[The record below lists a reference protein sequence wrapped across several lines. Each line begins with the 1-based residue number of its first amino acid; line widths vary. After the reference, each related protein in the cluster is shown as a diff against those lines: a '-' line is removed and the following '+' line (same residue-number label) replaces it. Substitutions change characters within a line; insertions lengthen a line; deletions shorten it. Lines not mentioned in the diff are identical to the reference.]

1 MSEPVAA
8 PALLRTPSHPA
19 GAWCACA
26 MVASGA
32 AIVLWTSATVGYGG
46 PAAVALLTALTTPA
60 DPPSFALCV
69 WWPGGAAGSLG
80 RWIWINRVC
89 ATHCGGGAGGC
100 PPPRAR
106 WTAGNGGARAFGR
119 RTARLAWQSGRTF
132 GCPQHQPSSLPA
144 HWQGLARA
152 EGALCRCPP
161 RGRAPRA
168 SRPPR
173 TSPPRPP
180 TCTPPSPQSQ
190 AAGSLSGAGGR
201 PVPDLRPGPRGSVA
215 AFAARARR
223 IWRCRAGQRLPAGGH
238 GRGAGG

>member
-100 PPPRAR
+100 PPPKRALD
-106 WTAGNGGARAFGR
+106 R
-119 RTARLAWQSGRTF
+119 RKWRG
-132 GCPQHQPSSLPA
+132 
-144 HWQGLARA
+144 
-152 EGALCRCPP
+152 EGVWSP
-161 RGRAPRA
+161 RGTVGVAKWAHPQVPSA
-168 SRPPR
+168 S
-173 TSPPRPP
+173 
-180 TCTPPSPQSQ
+180 
-190 AAGSLSGAGGR
+190 A
-201 PVPDLRPGPRGSVA
+201 
-215 AFAARARR
+215 
-223 IWRCRAGQRLPAGGH
+223 
-238 GRGAGG
+238 